1 MGAVS
6 ILSIEDKKKGLNR
19 IRSSNSIYRANNLG
33 FRTVISMISSEGEFR
48 FRHTRKSLKENIEIC
63 LGISPPERIS
73 PIIDRITQ
81 RYNSR

>member
-48 FRHTRKSLKENIEIC
+48 FRRKSLKENIEIC
-63 LGISPPERIS
+63 LGISPPERVS